1 MSLLL
6 SKGCWRDAPDGA
18 DDTPL
23 HLAARAGS
31 VAAVKALVEAGAVVR
46 WSGGAQRP
54 SP

>member
-31 VAAVKALVEAGAVVR
+31 LQVVQQLLAAGAKVGLRQWV
-46 WSGGAQRP
+46 A
-54 SP
+54 